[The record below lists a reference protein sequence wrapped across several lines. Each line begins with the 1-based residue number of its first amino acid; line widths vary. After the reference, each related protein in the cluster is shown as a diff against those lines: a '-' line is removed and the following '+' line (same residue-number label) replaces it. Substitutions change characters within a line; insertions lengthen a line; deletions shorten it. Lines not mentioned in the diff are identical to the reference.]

1 MSLPFFIARRY
12 LFSKKKHNAI
22 NIISGIS
29 VCGVALATLA
39 LVCTLSVFNGFQDM
53 VAGFFT
59 AFDPELKITVREGKV
74 FDPHEA
80 CIRQVHALSEI
91 DVWTET
97 LEENAMVQYKDRQAM
112 AVIKGVEDNFEQL
125 TSIDS
130 LLYGTGKFLLS
141 DSMVDYGFLGVEL
154 ISELGTGIQFVDP
167 LQVYAPKRNV
177 RVNIANPT
185 AAFNREYLF
194 SPGAIFAVNQQ
205 KYDSRYILTS
215 LDFARRLFN
224 YDTEVSA
231 IEMKLKPGSNIGSV
245 QKKIAGILGDR
256 FIVQN
261 RYEQQADVF
270 RIMEIEKLISYL
282 FLTFILGIA
291 CFNVIGSLSMLILDK
306 REDVETLRNLG
317 ADDRL
322 IARIF
327 LFEGRMISVFG
338 ALSGIVLGLLLCFLQ
353 QRFGL
358 ISLGGGNGSFVVDA
372 YPVSVHATD
381 IILVFLT
388 VITVGF
394 LSVWYPVRYLSKR
407 LLRKDKKQLLLT
419 DNRQSVTQG
428 KNDFLHT
435 RIPRHQIIE
444 GFDTDCLQVCA
455 MGLFFQHMAIPQ
467 GIVGNDISTAGKA
480 GEHHFIILYVFT
492 LISVNK
498 GKVESEVQLRYQLQ
512 SITDVEPD
520 FIRVIGILQ
529 PRTGEVLL
537 LVVDFKRMQH
547 PALWQ
552 SFCYAKCGISA
563 ISPYLQHLPGTNHP
577 DKHLE
582 HTPLQMSGSHAG
594 I

>member
-80 CIRQVHALSEI
+80 CI
-91 DVWTET
+91 
-97 LEENAMVQYKDRQAM
+97 
-112 AVIKGVEDNFEQL
+112 KGVEDNFEQL

-141 DSMVDYGFLGVEL
+141 DSVVDYGFLGVEL

-407 LLRKDKKQLLLT
+407 LLRK
-419 DNRQSVTQG
+419 R
-428 KNDFLHT
+428 
-435 RIPRHQIIE
+435 
-444 GFDTDCLQVCA
+444 
-455 MGLFFQHMAIPQ
+455 
-467 GIVGNDISTAGKA
+467 
-480 GEHHFIILYVFT
+480 
-492 LISVNK
+492 
-498 GKVESEVQLRYQLQ
+498 
-512 SITDVEPD
+512 
-520 FIRVIGILQ
+520 
-529 PRTGEVLL
+529 
-537 LVVDFKRMQH
+537 
-547 PALWQ
+547 
-552 SFCYAKCGISA
+552 
-563 ISPYLQHLPGTNHP
+563 
-577 DKHLE
+577 
-582 HTPLQMSGSHAG
+582 
-594 I
+594 